1 MGTRQEAPVRE
12 LLRLFDEGDFVGNM
26 DRLLAMFAED
36 ATYHMSVPGREKL
49 HGRERIATELARQ
62 AGDYTDCVCEIL
74 TVVSDDRFVV
84 TERIDHVTMLHDGKR
99 VSNPLLAIFEVTDD
113 GLILNWREY
122 WDALSLS
129 ARMGVDPATMLGL
142 MGIEGS

>member
-1 MGTRQEAPVRE
+1 MGKQQEAPVRE
-12 LLRLFDEGDFVGNM
+12 LLRMFDEGDFVGNM
-26 DRLLAMFAED
+26 DRLLAQFTED

-49 HGRERIATELARQ
+49 LGREAIATELARQ
-62 AGDYTDCVCEIL
+62 AGDYKDCVCEIL

-99 VSNPLLAIFEVTDD
+99 VSNPLLAIFEVNDD
-113 GLILNWREY
+113 GKIVNWREY

-129 ARMGVDPATMLGL
+129 QRMGVDPTTMLGL
-142 MGIEGS
+142 MGIATS